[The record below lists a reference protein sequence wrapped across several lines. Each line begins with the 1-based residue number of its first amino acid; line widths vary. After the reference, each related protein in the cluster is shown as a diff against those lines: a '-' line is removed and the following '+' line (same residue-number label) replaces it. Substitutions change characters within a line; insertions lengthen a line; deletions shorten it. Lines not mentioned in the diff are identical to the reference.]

1 MVRAFGDRVLQS
13 VVKRL
18 LGCLGANKPFE
29 IDSHK
34 VRITASIGVA
44 TATASIPSR

>member
-1 MVRAFGDRVLQS
+1 MVRVFGDRVLQS

-18 LGCLGANKPFE
+18 LGCVVANKPCE

-34 VRITASIGVA
+34 VG
-44 TATASIPSR
+44 